1 MRNLKMMAIAVLI
14 GVMSFINYGAS
25 IGGSNDMSISGS
37 RILSTNSES
46 RITGGSGIALTTT
59 NGTIL
64 KEL

>member
-1 MRNLKMMAIAVLI
+1 MRNLKMMAISVLI

-25 IGGSNDMSISGS
+25 IGSSNDMSISGS

-46 RITGGSGIALTTT
+46 RMTGGSGITLTTT